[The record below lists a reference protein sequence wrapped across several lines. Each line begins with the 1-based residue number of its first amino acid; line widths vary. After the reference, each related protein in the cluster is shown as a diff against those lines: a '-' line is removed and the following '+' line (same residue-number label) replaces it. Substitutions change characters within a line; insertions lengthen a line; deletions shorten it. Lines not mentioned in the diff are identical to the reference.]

1 MAVGWR
7 SHGHDP
13 RDGASAPTGRKI
25 AGYETTAGAP
35 MSLILILDDRG
46 TNRKILAQLAVSVE
60 PSAKVVTFGNPLLA
74 LAWMDGNRPD
84 LVISD
89 YRMPHLDGAEV
100 AGRIRAKATG
110 ADVPIIVVTAY
121 NDPVFRLR
129 ALEAGATDFLVS
141 PVDHAEFRTRVRN
154 LLALRQHQL
163 QARRQVQALARDLEA
178 SERSRHALVRES
190 RESLAQ
196 LIDTVP
202 AMISATDR
210 AGKLIFVNARQAT
223 IAGSTPA
230 ELVGH
235 DALRIL
241 GEGRVA
247 RGLAADAEVFASGLP
262 MAGFEEELSD
272 GQGGSRTLLTTKAP
286 LRDGEGRA
294 IAVVTTSIDITDRK
308 RAEEQLLYLAR
319 HDALTGLPNRSM
331 LGERLRDRCARGRQA
346 CGGAPFALHC
356 LDLDR
361 FKAVNDALGHEAG
374 DRMLR
379 EVAARIAEALGE
391 NDIVARLGGDEFAIL
406 QSGAGSAQEAA
417 QLALR
422 IREALERPYLLLGR
436 SVQVSASIGI
446 TLHPQ
451 DATSAEE
458 LLRLADLAM
467 YRAKSEGGN
476 GYSFFDPAMDRA
488 AREAMQL
495 EADLR
500 GALARDEFELLWQ
513 PQLCLATGR
522 IVGAEALLR
531 WHHPEHGLLAP
542 GAFLGAAEETGLIL
556 PITAWVLRAACRQG
570 AAWAALP
577 GGGIRVS
584 ANISP
589 SLFRQAD
596 VRSLVAAA
604 LDEAGLAAETF
615 DLELTERVPMDD
627 LEKVAETLRELRE
640 LGVCLS
646 LDDFGVGYSSL
657 VYVKSFPVQRLKI
670 DRSFVSQLPGNAV
683 DAAIVAGVVSLGR
696 NLGMQVVAEGVE
708 TQEQLDAVRALGC
721 DEIQGFF
728 VSHPVSAAAL
738 ERQLAGAD
746 APVPGA

>member
-1 MAVGWR
+1 
-7 SHGHDP
+7 
-13 RDGASAPTGRKI
+13 
-25 AGYETTAGAP
+25 

-60 PSAKVVTFGNPLLA
+60 PLAKVVTFGNPLLA
-74 LAWMDGNRPD
+74 LAWMDENRPD

-163 QARRQVQALARDLEA
+163 QARRQAQALARDLEA

-196 LIDTVP
+196 LIDAVP

-223 IAGSTPA
+223 IAGSSPA
-230 ELVGH
+230 ALVGE
-235 DALRIL
+235 DAARIL

-247 RGLAADAEVFASGLP
+247 RGLAADAEVFASGLA

-272 GQGGSRTLLTTKAP
+272 GQGGSRTLFTTKAP
-286 LRDGEGRA
+286 LRDGEGRV

-319 HDALTGLPNRSM
+319 HDALTGLPNRSL
-331 LGERLRDRCARGRQA
+331 LGERLRDRCAQGRQDGRQNGRRTG
-346 CGGAPFALHC
+346 GGAPFALHC
-356 LDLDR
+356 LGLDR

-374 DRMLR
+374 DRLLR
-379 EVAARIAEALGE
+379 DVATRITETLGE
-391 NDIVARLGGDEFAIL
+391 NDMAARLGGDEFAVL
-406 QSGAGSAQEAA
+406 QSGTGSAQEAA
-417 QLALR
+417 QFALQLR
-422 IREALERPYLLLGR
+422 AALERPFIVQGR

-451 DATSAEE
+451 DATTAEE
-458 LLRLADLAM
+458 LLRLADLALD
-467 YRAKSEGGN
+467 RAKAEGGK
-476 GYSFFDPAMDRA
+476 GYSFFDAAMDRA
-488 AREAMQL
+488 AREAMRL

-500 GALARDEFELLWQ
+500 GALARGEFELLWQ
-513 PQLCLATGR
+513 PQLCLASGR
-522 IVGAEALLR
+522 ITGAEALLR
-531 WHHPEHGLLAP
+531 WNHPERGLLAP
-542 GAFLGAAEETGLIL
+542 GAFLAATEETGLIT
-556 PITAWVLRAACRQG
+556 PITAWVLRTACRQG

-584 ANISP
+584 VNLSP

-596 VRSLVAAA
+596 VRGLVAAA
-604 LDEAGLAAETF
+604 LEEAGLAPETL

-627 LEKVAETLRELRE
+627 LEKVAETLGELRE

-646 LDDFGVGYSSL
+646 IDDFGVGYSSL
-657 VYVKSFPVQRLKI
+657 LYVKSFPVQRLKI
-670 DRSFVSQLPGNAV
+670 DRSFVSQLPGNTV

-696 NLGMQVVAEGVE
+696 KLGLRILAEGVE
-708 TQEQLDAVRALGC
+708 TQAQLDAVRALGC
-721 DEIQGFF
+721 EEVQGFLL
-728 VSHPVSAAAL
+728 SHPVPAAVL
-738 ERQLAGAD
+738 ERRLTSAD

>member
-1 MAVGWR
+1 M
-7 SHGHDP
+7 
-13 RDGASAPTGRKI
+13 
-25 AGYETTAGAP
+25 AGAI

-60 PSAKVVTFGNPLLA
+60 PSAEVVTFGNPLLA
-74 LAWMDGNRPD
+74 LAWMDEHRPD

-100 AGRIRAKATG
+100 AGRIRSKATG
-110 ADVPIIVVTAY
+110 VDVPIIVVTAY

-178 SERSRHALVRES
+178 SERSRHALLRES

-241 GEGRVA
+241 GQARLE

-262 MAGFEEELSD
+262 MAGFEEELFD
-272 GQGGSRTLLTTKAP
+272 GQGGSRTLITNKAP
-286 LRDGEGRA
+286 LRDGEGRVM
-294 IAVVTTSIDITDRK
+294 AVVTTSIDITDRK
-308 RAEEQLLYLAR
+308 RAEDRLLYLAR

-331 LGERLRDRCARGRQA
+331 LGERLRDRCAQGRQGA
-346 CGGAPFALHC
+346 KTGAGGRAPFALHL
-356 LDLDR
+356 LDIDR
-361 FKAVNDALGHEAG
+361 FKAVNDAMGHEAG
-374 DRMLR
+374 DRLLR
-379 EVAARIAEALGE
+379 DVAARLSDALGE
-391 NDIVARLGGDEFAIL
+391 DDMVARLGGDEFAIL
-406 QSGAGSAQEAA
+406 QSHIGSAQEAA
-417 QLALR
+417 QFALR
-422 IREALERPYLLLGR
+422 LRGALERPFTVLGR

-451 DATSAEE
+451 DAPSAEE
-458 LLRLADLAM
+458 LLRHADLAM
-467 YRAKSEGGN
+467 YRAKSEGRK
-476 GYSFFDPAMDRA
+476 GYSFFDPAMDHA

-495 EADLR
+495 DADLR
-500 GALARDEFELLWQ
+500 DALARGEFELLWQ
-513 PQLCLATGR
+513 PQVCLASGR

-531 WHHPEHGLLAP
+531 WNHPERGQLAP
-542 GAFLGAAEETGLIL
+542 GAFLGAAEETGLIT
-556 PITAWVLRAACRQG
+556 PITAWVLRTACLQG
-570 AAWAALP
+570 AAWARLP

-589 SLFRQAD
+589 SLFREAD

-604 LDEAGLAAETF
+604 LDEAGLAPETF

-646 LDDFGVGYSSL
+646 IDDFGVGYSSL
-657 VYVKSFPVQRLKI
+657 LYVKSFPVQRLKI
-670 DRSFVSQLPGNAV
+670 DRSFVAQLPGNAV

-708 TQEQLDAVRALGC
+708 TQAQLDAVRTLGC

-728 VSHPVSAAAL
+728 VSYPVSAAAL
-738 ERQLAGAD
+738 ERRLTAD
-746 APVPGA
+746 APVLGA

>member
-1 MAVGWR
+1 
-7 SHGHDP
+7 
-13 RDGASAPTGRKI
+13 
-25 AGYETTAGAP
+25 

-60 PSAKVVTFGNPLLA
+60 PSAEVVTFGNPLLA
-74 LAWMDGNRPD
+74 LGWLDDNRPD

-100 AGRIRAKATG
+100 AGRIRGKATG
-110 ADVPIIVVTAY
+110 VDVPIIIVTAY

-163 QARRQVQALARDLEA
+163 QARRQALALARDLEA

-196 LIDTVP
+196 LIDAVP
-202 AMISATDR
+202 AMISVTDR

-235 DALRIL
+235 DAMRIL
-241 GEGRVA
+241 GEGRLA
-247 RGLAADAEVFASGLP
+247 HGLAADVVVFDSGLP

-272 GQGGSRTLLTTKAP
+272 GHGGSRTLFTTKAP
-286 LRDGEGRA
+286 LRDGEGQVG
-294 IAVVTTSIDITDRK
+294 AVVTTSIDITDRK

-319 HDALTGLPNRSM
+319 HDALTGLPNRSS
-331 LGERLRDRCARGRQA
+331 LAERLRDRCAQGRPDGRQSRRGG
-346 CGGAPFALHC
+346 GGAPFALLC
-356 LDLDR
+356 LGLDR

-374 DRMLR
+374 DRLLR
-379 EVAARIAEALGE
+379 DVAARIAAALGE
-391 NDIVARLGGDEFAIL
+391 QDVLARLGGDEFAIL
-406 QSGAGSAQEAA
+406 QSGAGSAPEAA
-417 QLALR
+417 QLAVRL
-422 IREALERPYLLLGR
+422 REALEQPFAVLGHN
-436 SVQVSASIGI
+436 VQISASTGI

-451 DATSAEE
+451 DAVSAEE
-458 LLRLADLAM
+458 LIRLADLAM
-467 YRAKSEGGN
+467 YRAKSEGGK

-500 GALARDEFELLWQ
+500 HALARGQFELYWQ
-513 PQLCLATGR
+513 PQLCLASGR
-522 IVGAEALLR
+522 IRGAEALLR
-531 WHHPEHGLLAP
+531 WNHPERGVLGP
-542 GAFLGAAEETGLIL
+542 GAFLEAAEETGLMT

-596 VRSLVAAA
+596 VRSLVATA
-604 LDEAGLAAETF
+604 LDEAGLAPETF
-615 DLELTERVPMDD
+615 ELELTERVPMDD

-657 VYVKSFPVQRLKI
+657 LYVKSFPVQRLKI

-696 NLGMQVVAEGVE
+696 NLGMRVIAEGIE
-708 TQEQLDAVRALGC
+708 TQAQLDAVRGLGC

-728 VSHPVSAAAL
+728 VSHPVPAEVLERRLAAA
-738 ERQLAGAD
+738 A

>member
-1 MAVGWR
+1 
-7 SHGHDP
+7 
-13 RDGASAPTGRKI
+13 
-25 AGYETTAGAP
+25 

-163 QARRQVQALARDLEA
+163 QARRQAQALARDLEA

-196 LIDTVP
+196 LVDAVP

-223 IAGSTPA
+223 IAGSSPA
-230 ELVGH
+230 ALVGE
-235 DALRIL
+235 AAARIL

-247 RGLAADAEVFASGLP
+247 QGLAADAEVFASGLP
-262 MAGFEEELSD
+262 MMGFEEELSD
-272 GQGGSRTLLTTKAP
+272 GQGGSRTLFTTKAP
-286 LRDGEGRA
+286 LRDGEGRV

-331 LGERLRDRCARGRQA
+331 LGERLRDRCAQGRQNGRRTG
-346 CGGAPFALHC
+346 GGAPFALHC
-356 LDLDR
+356 LGLDR

-374 DRMLR
+374 DRLLR
-379 EVAARIAEALGE
+379 DVAARITETLGE
-391 NDIVARLGGDEFAIL
+391 NDMAARLGGDEFAVL
-406 QSGAGSAQEAA
+406 QSGTGSAQEAA
-417 QLALR
+417 QFALR
-422 IREALERPYLLLGR
+422 LRAALERPFTVQGR

-451 DATSAEE
+451 DATTAEE
-458 LLRLADLAM
+458 LLRLADLALD
-467 YRAKSEGGN
+467 RAKAEGGK
-476 GYSFFDPAMDRA
+476 GYGFFDAAMDRA
-488 AREAMQL
+488 AREAVQL

-500 GALARDEFELLWQ
+500 GALARGEFELLWQ
-513 PQLCLATGR
+513 PQLCLASGR
-522 IVGAEALLR
+522 ITGAEALLR
-531 WHHPEHGLLAP
+531 WNHPERGRLAP
-542 GAFLGAAEETGLIL
+542 GAFLGTAEETGLIT
-556 PITAWVLRAACRQG
+556 PITAWVLRMACRQG

-584 ANISP
+584 ANLSP
-589 SLFRQAD
+589 SIFRQAD
-596 VRSLVAAA
+596 VRGLVAAA
-604 LDEAGLAAETF
+604 LEEAGLAPETL

-627 LEKVAETLRELRE
+627 LEKVAETLGELRD

-646 LDDFGVGYSSL
+646 IDDFGVGYSSL
-657 VYVKSFPVQRLKI
+657 LYVKSFPVQRLKI

-696 NLGMQVVAEGVE
+696 NLGMRIVAEGVE
-708 TQEQLDAVRALGC
+708 TQAQLDAVRALGC
-721 DEIQGFF
+721 EEIQGFLL
-728 VSHPVSAAAL
+728 SHPVPAAAL
-738 ERQLAGAD
+738 ERRLAGAD

>member
-1 MAVGWR
+1 M
-7 SHGHDP
+7 
-13 RDGASAPTGRKI
+13 
-25 AGYETTAGAP
+25 AGAI

-60 PSAKVVTFGNPLLA
+60 PSAEVVTFGNPLLA
-74 LAWMDGNRPD
+74 LAWMDEHRPD

-100 AGRIRAKATG
+100 AGRIRSKATG
-110 ADVPIIVVTAY
+110 VDVPIIVVTAY

-163 QARRQVQALARDLEA
+163 QTRRQVQALARDLEA
-178 SERSRHALVRES
+178 SERSRHALLRES

-196 LIDTVP
+196 LIDSVP

-210 AGKLIFVNARQAT
+210 TGKLIFVNARQAT

-230 ELVGH
+230 ELVGN

-241 GEGRVA
+241 GQARLE

-272 GQGGSRTLLTTKAP
+272 GQGGSRTLITNKAP
-286 LRDGEGRA
+286 LRDGEGRVM
-294 IAVVTTSIDITDRK
+294 AVVTTSIDITDRK
-308 RAEEQLLYLAR
+308 RAEERLLYLAR

-331 LGERLRDRCARGRQA
+331 LGERLRDRCSQGRQGA
-346 CGGAPFALHC
+346 KTGSGGRAPFALHL
-356 LDLDR
+356 LDIDR
-361 FKAVNDALGHEAG
+361 FKAVNDAMGHEAG
-374 DRMLR
+374 DRLLR
-379 EVAARIAEALGE
+379 DVAARLSDALGE
-391 NDIVARLGGDEFAIL
+391 DDMVARLGGDEFAIL
-406 QSGAGSAQEAA
+406 QSHIGSAQEAA
-417 QLALR
+417 QFALR
-422 IREALERPYLLLGR
+422 LRGALERPFTVLGR

-451 DATSAEE
+451 DASSAEE
-458 LLRLADLAM
+458 LLRHADLAM
-467 YRAKSEGGN
+467 YRAKSEGRK
-476 GYSFFDPAMDRA
+476 GYSFFDPAMDHA

-495 EADLR
+495 DADLR
-500 GALARDEFELLWQ
+500 DALARGEFELLWQ
-513 PQLCLATGR
+513 PQVCLASGR

-531 WHHPEHGLLAP
+531 WNHPERGQLAP
-542 GAFLGAAEETGLIL
+542 GAFLGAAEETGLIT
-556 PITAWVLRAACRQG
+556 PITAWVLRTACLQG
-570 AAWAALP
+570 AAWARLP

-589 SLFRQAD
+589 SLFREAD

-604 LDEAGLAAETF
+604 LDEAGLAPETF

-646 LDDFGVGYSSL
+646 IDDFGVGYSSL
-657 VYVKSFPVQRLKI
+657 LYVKSFPVQRLKI
-670 DRSFVSQLPGNAV
+670 DRSFVAQLPGNAV

-708 TQEQLDAVRALGC
+708 TQAQLDAVRTLGC

-728 VSHPVSAAAL
+728 VSYPVSAAAL
-738 ERQLAGAD
+738 ERRLAAD
-746 APVPGA
+746 APVLGA